1 MTKDTETGGNF
12 LPDGIMK
19 RIRAGF
25 QGVGRDAATGR
36 ERIYFDNAGGSFRL
50 ISASERFRETDS
62 IPDCSER
69 IHGAA
74 DYLNG
79 IIAKAEEDIRIIFNA
94 KNGGRIVPRLTASQV
109 IWELTG
115 VIAENVPGSNIV
127 TSVLEHPCAFDS
139 ASFFAEKTGKELRI
153 APSDPVSGGIS
164 ADSVAALVDG
174 DTCLL
179 SIMMAS
185 NISGAVQDIPEIVRR
200 AREKK
205 PDLYILVDAVQ
216 HAPHGIMDVDSLGID
231 GIMFAPYKF
240 FGVRGSG
247 IGYASERLCR
257 LPHEHLFGEG
267 EQNLTW
273 KLGSPAPAHFAV
285 VTAIVDYVC
294 GIGGNFNDSTDRR
307 ELYVAG
313 MHAIRRQELALMDY
327 MLDGDAAHP
336 GLRRIPGVKVLFD
349 KAEPGSRDFIVG
361 MTLDGWEHAEAVREY
376 EKRGII
382 VYERV
387 ASNIYSVRMLNS
399 FGIDGCIRV
408 SPLHCNTKEEIAE
421 FLDVTSELAGMKS

>member
-1 MTKDTETGGNF
+1 MPLFDITENDRKIYETELRDF
-12 LPDGIMK
+12 LPDEIFDVHAH
-19 RIRAGF
+19 IW
-25 QGVGRDAATGR
+25 RD
-36 ERIYFDNAGGSFRL
+36 
-50 ISASERFRETDS
+50 
-62 IPDCSER
+62 
-69 IHGAA
+69 
-74 DYLNG
+74 
-79 IIAKAEEDIRIIFNA
+79 
-94 KNGGRIVPRLTASQV
+94 
-109 IWELTG
+109 
-115 VIAENVPGSNIV
+115 
-127 TSVLEHPCAFDS
+127 
-139 ASFFAEKTGKELRI
+139 ELRI
-153 APSDPVSGGIS
+153 KHKDEPKRKVTWPTLVAKDDPIEDLAETYRLMFPGKKVCALVFANEGGNERLNDYVKKSSAAAGFPALYFSHPSQSGEEVESRIRDGGFVGIKSYLDLSPSYIPEREIRIFDFFPEKQLEVMNRIGAIVMLHIPRPGRLKDPVNLAQI
-164 ADSVAALVDG
+164 A
-174 DTCLL
+174 
-179 SIMMAS
+179 
-185 NISGAVQDIPEIVRR
+185 EIK
-200 AREKK
+200 EK
-205 PDLYILVDAVQ
+205 Y
-216 HAPHGIMDVDSLGID
+216 VDSLGID

-294 GIGGNFNDSTDRR
+294 GIGGNFTDSTDRR

-336 GLRRIPGVKVLFD
+336 GLRRIPSVKVLFD

-387 ASNIYSVRMLNS
+387 ASSIYSVRMLNS